1 MCGIVGYI
9 GRQEAAPVVLEGLTR
24 LEHRGYDSA
33 GVAVLGNRGIR
44 VVKQAGRVRD
54 LGDALPK
61 RFAGATGIGHTRW
74 ATHGPATD
82 ANAHPHTDEA
92 GRVAV
97 VHNGI
102 IDNSAAL
109 RAELA
114 DAGTTLASDTDT
126 EVLAHLVARSDADTL
141 EGKVRDALGAVVG
154 TYGLAVLHAD
164 FPDRIVVARNGSPL
178 VVGVGDKEMYVAS
191 DLAAIV
197 RHTTTVAVLD
207 DGEMATVTAD
217 GFSTMRHSDLV
228 ATGKTAAEVD
238 VDASAYEAGEHESF
252 MRNLHRAQQHPGD
265 LGGRGQP
272 ALAAAGVVVQ
282 LGVLDRDA
290 GGDGERITT
299 LLVLL
304 GELAAVHLLGQVEVA
319 EDLVADRTGTPRN
332 ERIGGWCSGKP
343 KTSVGGDV
351 AAGAAAPDGRS
362 SVRACR
368 VPRQCRR
375 SARHLLVDPAVMKV
389 RSRLSPPGSSTPSAT

>member
-114 DAGTTLASDTDT
+114 DAGTILARDTAT
-126 EVLAHLVARSDADTL
+126 EVLAHLVARSDADPHPRILTRR
-141 EGKVRDALGAVVG
+141 KARSSRASMSRPPRWAV
-154 TYGLAVLHAD
+154 
-164 FPDRIVVARNGSPL
+164 PKRSSSRP
-178 VVGVGDKEMYVAS
+178 
-191 DLAAIV
+191 
-197 RHTTTVAVLD
+197 R
-207 DGEMATVTAD
+207 
-217 GFSTMRHSDLV
+217 STRS
-228 ATGKTAAEVD
+228 
-238 VDASAYEAGEHESF
+238 
-252 MRNLHRAQQHPGD
+252 
-265 LGGRGQP
+265 
-272 ALAAAGVVVQ
+272 AAAGCSSIS
-282 LGVLDRDA
+282 LSPTP
-290 GGDGERITT
+290 TT
-299 LLVLL
+299 SGLPLR
-304 GELAAVHLLGQVEVA
+304 ATTM
-319 EDLVADRTGTPRN
+319 R
-332 ERIGGWCSGKP
+332 SGK
-343 KTSVGGDV
+343 S
-351 AAGAAAPDGRS
+351 
-362 SVRACR
+362 AC
-368 VPRQCRR
+368 
-375 SARHLLVDPAVMKV
+375 STARP
-389 RSRLSPPGSSTPSAT
+389 